1 MQIVGIIKNYW
12 ENNDKGY
19 NKDMYDT
26 EQIKDF
32 YQNYRDS
39 LDRQYQTAKQS
50 LEQQRKN
57 AQTSI
62 MSGAN
67 KAGMLYS
74 NFPTR
79 SKIQYDQETYQ
90 PAQIKLQASYQTGL
104 DQLRNN
110 ILKYQNSIAEIQDSI
125 AHLNSMS

>member
-1 MQIVGIIKNYW
+1 M
-12 ENNDKGY
+12 
-19 NKDMYDT
+19 DT
-26 EQIKDF
+26 QQIKDF

-39 LDRQYQTAKQS
+39 LDRQYQSALQS

-67 KAGMLYS
+67 KAGMMYS
-74 NFPTR
+74 NFPAR
-79 SKIQYDQETYQ
+79 AKIQYDQQTYQ
-90 PAQIKLQASYQTGL
+90 PAQIKLQTSYQTGL
-104 DQLRNN
+104 DTLRNN
-110 ILKYQNSIAEIQDSI
+110 ILKYQNSIREIQDSI

>member
-1 MQIVGIIKNYW
+1 
-12 ENNDKGY
+12 
-19 NKDMYDT
+19 MYD
-26 EQIKDF
+26 ENEIKTF

-39 LDRQYQTAKQS
+39 LDRQYQASLQN

-67 KAGMLYS
+67 KAGMLFS
-74 NFPTR
+74 NFPAR
-79 SKIQYDQETYQ
+79 AKIQYDQETYQ
-90 PAQIKLQASYQTGL
+90 PAQIKLQDSYQTGL

-125 AHLNSMS
+125 AHLNSLS

>member
-1 MQIVGIIKNYW
+1 METQ
-12 ENNDKGY
+12 
-19 NKDMYDT
+19 
-26 EQIKDF
+26 QIKEF

-39 LDRQYQTAKQS
+39 LDRQYQSALQS

-74 NFPTR
+74 NFPVR
-79 SKIQYDQETYQ
+79 SKIQYDVNTYN
-90 PAQIKLQASYQTGL
+90 PAVIKLQTSYTTGL

>member
-1 MQIVGIIKNYW
+1 
-12 ENNDKGY
+12 
-19 NKDMYDT
+19 MYD
-26 EQIKDF
+26 ENAIKTF

-39 LDRQYQTAKQS
+39 LDRQYQTGLQN

-74 NFPTR
+74 NFPAR
-79 SKIQYDQETYQ
+79 AKIQYDQETYQ
-90 PAQIKLQASYQTGL
+90 PAQIKLQSSYQTGL
-104 DQLRNN
+104 NQLQNN

-125 AHLNSMS
+125 AHLNSLS

>member
-1 MQIVGIIKNYW
+1 
-12 ENNDKGY
+12 
-19 NKDMYDT
+19 MYDT
-26 EQIKDF
+26 NQIKDF

-39 LDRQYQTAKQS
+39 LDRQYQTALQS
-50 LEQQRKN
+50 LNQQRKN

-74 NFPTR
+74 NFPAR
-79 SKIQYDQETYQ
+79 DKIKYDQETYQ
-90 PAQIKLQASYQTGL
+90 PAQIKLQTSYQTGL
-104 DQLRNN
+104 DTLRQN

-125 AHLNSMS
+125 AHLNSMN

>member
-1 MQIVGIIKNYW
+1 MF
-12 ENNDKGY
+12 
-19 NKDMYDT
+19 DT
-26 EQIKDF
+26 NQIKSF

-39 LDRQYQTAKQS
+39 LDRQYQSAMQS

-62 MSGAN
+62 MGGAN

-74 NFPTR
+74 NFVPR
-79 SKIQYDQETYQ
+79 EKIKYDQNTYQ
-90 PAQIKLQASYQTGL
+90 PAQIKLQSGYVTGL
-104 DQLRNN
+104 DALRNN